1 MTLSTA
7 VRALATGIGTPRGR
21 LTATLQPGRFPEE
34 ERLTLYL
41 TMHDSA
47 IRVLTAIV
55 YHGWKTYAPWAELT
69 RITPELHVGDRHVG
83 YYGSS
88 IEDRLLTLFADAVEP
103 PGHLFVSYETDT
115 ETARALT
122 SGVPA
127 PASRLGF
134 ELFRRG
140 FTWYKDWYHPEGW
153 REGGQKLQAE
163 KPLDEE
169 HRRRHHR
176 DIRQNLEAF
185 LAGEPDS
192 SPAVTGARERAH
204 TVLGMLDM

>member
-1 MTLSTA
+1 MLHQV
-7 VRALATGIGTPRGR
+7 VRILATGIDTPRGR
-21 LTATLQPGRFPEE
+21 LTATTAAGRFPEE

-127 PASRLGF
+127 PATRLGF

-163 KPLDEE
+163 KPLDEQ
-169 HRRRHHR
+169 HRRRHH
-176 DIRQNLEAF
+176 EAIQQEIKDF
-185 LAGEPDS
+185 LATDDTDDVEDTAAVRRRAS
-192 SPAVTGARERAH
+192 S
-204 TVLGMLDM
+204 VLGCLDI